1 MANLSEETI
10 AEFKEAFGLFD
21 KDNNGQ
27 ITSSELGT
35 VMRSLG
41 QNPTNADITEMINEV
56 DSDGSG
62 TINFAEFTKMMGK
75 KMENSD
81 PVEDLREAFKIF
93 DKNSDGKIDPNELK
107 KVMVNIGE
115 KLTDEEANEMI
126 KEADV
131 DGDGKVN
138 YEEFVKMMTKKD
150 KYLSVPA
157 ERGLTEDQR
166 EHITGVF
173 NWFDKNGDGKIDA
186 KELGLALRLE
196 GLNPTEKEIS
206 EMIQKVD
213 VDDDGQINHK
223 EFMKMMKDQ
232 VLNTDEK
239 SELQEAFKV
248 FDKNGDGR
256 ICASELTEA
265 LTSIG
270 ETLSQEDVSELMKR
284 ADIDKNGTIC
294 YNEFVVLMTD
304 MNPGV
309 K

>member
-150 KYLSVPA
+150 K
-157 ERGLTEDQR
+157 
-166 EHITGVF
+166 
-173 NWFDKNGDGKIDA
+173 
-186 KELGLALRLE
+186 
-196 GLNPTEKEIS
+196 
-206 EMIQKVD
+206 
-213 VDDDGQINHK
+213 
-223 EFMKMMKDQ
+223 
-232 VLNTDEK
+232 
-239 SELQEAFKV
+239 
-248 FDKNGDGR
+248 
-256 ICASELTEA
+256 
-265 LTSIG
+265 
-270 ETLSQEDVSELMKR
+270 
-284 ADIDKNGTIC
+284 
-294 YNEFVVLMTD
+294 
-304 MNPGV
+304 
-309 K
+309 

>member
-56 DSDGSG
+56 DGDGSG

-93 DKNSDGKIDPNELK
+93 DKNNDGKIDTNELK

-138 YEEFVKMMTKKD
+138 YEEFI
-150 KYLSVPA
+150 A

-213 VDDDGQINHK
+213 VDDDGQIDHK